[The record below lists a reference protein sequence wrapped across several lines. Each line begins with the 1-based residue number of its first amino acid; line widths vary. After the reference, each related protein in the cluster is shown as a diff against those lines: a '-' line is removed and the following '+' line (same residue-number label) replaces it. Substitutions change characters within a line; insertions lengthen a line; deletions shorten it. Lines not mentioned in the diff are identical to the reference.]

1 MYKRTTT
8 LNIANLNRHREGSSS
23 AQPLYTSTISAD
35 YLNTRQLF
43 LQTDKSQNQTSDA
56 ECVAEEQHIQ
66 HTFLT
71 ATEKHKNKDSR
82 CITFTE
88 AANEEV
94 TSLEDGD
101 ELQTDDLNISQTIT
115 NILTKLDE
123 GAEQF
128 ASKVQKRPNYV
139 YNLTGKLCSQLHL
152 LKETNELLYQSNT
165 INKTI
170 RERIAT

>member
-1 MYKRTTT
+1 M
-8 LNIANLNRHREGSSS
+8 ANLNGHGEGSSS
-23 AQPLYTSTISAD
+23 AQLLRTSTIGAD

-43 LQTDKSQNQTSDA
+43 SQTDESQNQTGDA
-56 ECVAEEQHIQ
+56 ECVAEEQRIQ
-66 HTFLT
+66 RAFLA

-82 CITFTE
+82 RVTFTE
-88 AANEEV
+88 AADEEV
-94 TSLEDGD
+94 TSPEDGD
-101 ELQTDDLNISQTIT
+101 ELQTDDLNVSQTIT
-115 NILTKLDE
+115 DILAKLDE

-128 ASKVQKRPNYV
+128 ASEVQKRPNYV

-152 LKETNELLYQSNT
+152 LKETNELLHQSNT